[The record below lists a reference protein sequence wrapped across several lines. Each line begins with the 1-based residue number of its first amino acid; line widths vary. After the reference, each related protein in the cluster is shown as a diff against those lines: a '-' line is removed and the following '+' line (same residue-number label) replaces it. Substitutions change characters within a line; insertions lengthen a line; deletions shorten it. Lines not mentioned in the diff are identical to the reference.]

1 MFTKELTSLHH
12 YCSGFLSQRN
22 LMLTYW
28 PIISVSRLNNHL
40 AQSKVNS
47 SASKCKLTVLQILLL
62 VIPIYKQ
69 QVGFLRTPH
78 KHTVG
83 EDSGSLSMY
92 QNREEGLLGR
102 EESEYKQLSQIGR
115 IRRKGRRKQKTQRP
129 PITYASTVLTIVW
142 LFTKRNKKQRM
153 PILHG

>member
-1 MFTKELTSLHH
+1 M
-12 YCSGFLSQRN
+12 
-22 LMLTYW
+22 
-28 PIISVSRLNNHL
+28 
-40 AQSKVNS
+40 
-47 SASKCKLTVLQILLL
+47 
-62 VIPIYKQ
+62 
-69 QVGFLRTPH
+69 RTPH